1 MALPKLENPTYAIEV
16 PSLKRRVEFRPF
28 LVKEE
33 KVLMIAQESKDDKK
47 ILQTIKDIIS
57 ACSYEKL
64 DPNECTTT
72 DIEYI
77 FLQLRAKSVGETVT
91 VKIKCEKCDT
101 YASVVIDLEDI
112 KVSEISEIDNTI
124 EITDSIG
131 VVLKKISLADTE
143 KIKKGDNIKSFNQ
156 MIMYSIESI
165 YDADSVYPA
174 SESTEKELTEF
185 IDSLSHKHLEK
196 IQAYIEDV
204 PKLQYTV
211 KFKCAEC
218 GHDNE
223 IVLEGIESFFS

>member
-1 MALPKLENPTYAIEV
+1 MALPKIENPTYAIEV

-112 KVSEISEIDNTI
+112 KVSNIKEIDNTI

-131 VVLKKISLADTE
+131 VILKKLSLADSE
-143 KIKKGDNIKSFNQ
+143 KIKTKDSIKAFNQ

>member
-16 PSLKRRVEFRPF
+16 PSLKRKIEFSPF

-33 KVLMIAQESKDDKK
+33 KVLMIAQESKDEKQ
-47 ILQTIKDIIS
+47 ILKSIKEIIS
-57 ACSYEKL
+57 ACSFGKL
-64 DPNECTTT
+64 DTNDCTTT
-72 DIEYI
+72 DLEYV

-101 YASVVIDLEDI
+101 YASVIINLEDI
-112 KVSEISEIDNTI
+112 QVSEAKKVDNNI
-124 EITDSIG
+124 QITDSIG
-131 VVLKKISLADTE
+131 VILKKISLSDTE
-143 KIKKGDNIKSFNQ
+143 KLNDKNNLETFNKT
-156 MIMYSIESI
+156 IMYSIESI

-174 SESTEKELTEF
+174 SESTEKELIEF

-223 IVLEGIESFFS
+223 ILLEGIESFFS

>member
-1 MALPKLENPTYAIEV
+1 MALPKLENPTYAIDV
-16 PSLKRRVEFRPF
+16 PSLNRRVDFRPF

-33 KVLMIAQESKDDKK
+33 KVLMIAQESQDEKK

-64 DPNECTTT
+64 DPNTCTTT
-72 DIEYI
+72 DIEYV

-91 VKIKCEKCDT
+91 VNIKCEECDT
-101 YASVVIDLEDI
+101 YASVVINLEDI
-112 KVSEISEIDNTI
+112 QVSEIENLDNNI
-124 EITDSIG
+124 QITDSIG
-131 VVLKKISLADTE
+131 VILKKLSLADTE
-143 KIKKGDNIKSFNQ
+143 KIKEKDSIKAFNQ
-156 MIMYSIESI
+156 MIMYSIDSI

-174 SESTEKELTEF
+174 GESTEKELIEF

-196 IQAYIEDV
+196 IQAYIENT

-211 KFKCAEC
+211 RFKCAEC

>member
-1 MALPKLENPTYAIEV
+1 MALPKIENPTYAIEV

-72 DIEYI
+72 DIEYV

-112 KVSEISEIDNTI
+112 KVSNIKEIDNTI

-131 VVLKKISLADTE
+131 VILKKLSLADSE
-143 KIKKGDNIKSFNQ
+143 KIKTKDSIKAFNQ

-174 SESTEKELTEF
+174 SESTEKELIEF

-196 IQAYIEDV
+196 IQAYIENI

>member
-1 MALPKLENPTYAIEV
+1 MALPKLENPTYAIEI

-33 KVLMIAQESKDDKK
+33 KVLMIAQESKDENK
-47 ILQTIKDIIS
+47 ILQTIKGIIS

-64 DPNECTTT
+64 DPNICTTT

-112 KVSEISEIDNTI
+112 QVSDIKEVDNNI

-131 VVLKKISLADTE
+131 VILKKLSLADTE
-143 KIKKGDNIKSFNQ
+143 KIKTKDSVKAFNQ

-174 SESTEKELTEF
+174 SESTEKELIEF

-196 IQAYIEDV
+196 IQAYIENT

-211 KFKCAEC
+211 RFKCAEC